1 MEAGA
6 TIYITVTPGPGP
18 TMEDHLTLHTVEHYI
33 EDTVTEAGQHL
44 VTL

>member
-6 TIYITVTPGPGP
+6 TIYITVTPGP

>member
-6 TIYITVTPGPGP
+6 TIYITVTPGPAP
-18 TMEDHLTLHTVEHYI
+18 AREDHLTLHTVEHHI
-33 EDTVTEAGQHL
+33 EDSVTEAGQHL